1 MGECCCSFTKLCLT
15 LCDTI
20 DCSMLGF
27 PVLHYLPE
35 FAQIHVHWVSDA
47 IKLSHPM
54 SPPSPF
60 NFNLSQHMGLLSMS
74 WLFSLGVQSIGASAS
89 ASVLS
94 MNIQGWFTLGL
105 TGLISLQSKGL
116 KNLLHHYNSK
126 ASIPILWCLAFFMV
140 HLSHPYMTAGKII
153 ALTKRL
159 LSTKWCLC
167 FLICSLVRHDFPSK
181 EQASFNF
188 VAESLS
194 TVILEPKKRKSV
206 TASSFS
212 PSICRKVIE
221 PDAMILVFWMLGF
234 KPTLPP
240 ILLPSSRGS
249 LVPLHFLLLE
259 WYTSHVYMLLKLCL
273 IFSY

>member
-116 KNLLHHYNSK
+116 KSLLQDYNLKASVLQCSDLISEKGYNS
-126 ASIPILWCLAFFMV
+126 
-140 HLSHPYMTAGKII
+140 
-153 ALTKRL
+153 ALNRL
-159 LSTKWCLC
+159 
-167 FLICSLVRHDFPSK
+167 
-181 EQASFNF
+181 
-188 VAESLS
+188 
-194 TVILEPKKRKSV
+194 
-206 TASSFS
+206 
-212 PSICRKVIE
+212 
-221 PDAMILVFWMLGF
+221 
-234 KPTLPP
+234 
-240 ILLPSSRGS
+240 
-249 LVPLHFLLLE
+249 
-259 WYTSHVYMLLKLCL
+259 
-273 IFSY
+273 